1 MFEKVIRKEK
11 LKQKKNFKK
20 SKAYSTKVDGK
31 SNNKLDV
38 QNKNNVQTNKTK
50 INKIISAER
59 AVLTSVVVDIFDILF
74 NVTIAIFSG
83 SVVMLAEALQG
94 VADFISAI
102 FVFVGLKSS
111 KKPADAN
118 HPFGYGKSLYMWTFV
133 SGLIMFS
140 VTSAAVIYFGV
151 QQVRNPEHLE
161 NLIFAYLALSFF
173 IVSNG
178 YSLSLSIRRILNG
191 KKLTE
196 FFIAYK
202 NSNMIETKTTL
213 TLDLIGTSSA
223 VFGLTALIL
232 YGVTGNP
239 KFDGYG
245 AIMIGLSL
253 AFLTIFLL
261 RSSRS
266 LIVGR
271 RASARIENMIEEVVL
286 SVKHVKSIPDLKTIN
301 IGLGS
306 VLVILDVHVTGKL
319 TTKRIE
325 VLIDEIKRKVKKNVR
340 EVKYIQVE
348 IETPEK
354 PPKNKRKRQKK

>member
-1 MFEKVIRKEK
+1 MLEKVIRKEK
-11 LKQKKNFKK
+11 LKQKLESKNSRIKSEKFNEK
-20 SKAYSTKVDGK
+20 SKLEVEYKKKKV
-31 SNNKLDV
+31 
-38 QNKNNVQTNKTK
+38 
-50 INKIISAER
+50 ISAER

-111 KKPADAN
+111 KKKADAN
-118 HPFGYGKSLYMWTFV
+118 HPFGYGKSLYVWTFI

-140 VTSAAVIYFGV
+140 VTSAAVIYFGI
-151 QQVRNPEHLE
+151 QQVRNPEHLD
-161 NLIFAYLALSFF
+161 NLIFAYMALSFF
-173 IVSNG
+173 IISNG
-178 YSLSLSIRRILNG
+178 YSLSLSIRRILGG
-191 KKLTE
+191 KRIKD
-196 FFIAYK
+196 FFNIYK
-202 NSNMIETKTTL
+202 ASNMIETKTTL

-232 YGVTGNP
+232 YGITGNP

-271 RASARIENMIEEVVL
+271 RASARVEEMIKNTVL
-286 SVKHVKSIPDLKTIN
+286 SFDDVKSIPDLKTMN

-306 VLVILDVHVTGKL
+306 VLVILDVHVTKGL
-319 TTKRIE
+319 TTRRIE
-325 VLIDEIKRKVKKNVR
+325 VLIDNIKRKVKKNVK
-340 EVKYIQVE
+340 EVKFIQVE
-348 IETPEK
+348 IETPSKE
-354 PPKNKRKRQKK
+354 PKRKRKQRKKN